1 MPTAIMKH
9 DCTGVVSNMVGSN
22 EITRGLIKIIKRIN
36 IMGSKQNKS
45 QNVYLRII
53 RYKKTTSE

>member
-1 MPTAIMKH
+1 MKH

-45 QNVYLRII
+45 QNVYLRTI